1 MLAGLL
7 FHVKP
12 SDPATFAFVFVVLM
26 GTALC
31 VAQPVSAQM
40 DPLKEV
46 AVVHFRQR
54 GS

>member
-1 MLAGLL
+1 MVEGKGENYLRG
-7 FHVKP
+7 
-12 SDPATFAFVFVVLM
+12 FAVVLM